1 MTQDKLCNKCLAED
15 EQVLA
20 THHCSECNQNYC
32 GAHLHLHNTSNK
44 TKSHAE
50 TGKVSKILSNASLL
64 PSLKQHVDLPSLS
77 KPKCSAIDL
86 KHGSLF
92 VANDLIIVEF
102 DVATKKV
109 KASFKEPQEDAPF
122 KMCYDP
128 NDNALVYCIDRGA
141 YFDITKV
148 SRDGKKIFWS
158 INKQSRVRDMCID
171 RHDGSIYTIQKDGVV
186 ILNRDG
192 KVTATLREDVCGQ
205 NMFVPPF
212 EYLFGITTDFDNNL
226 LLTSSKSIIKADKT
240 GNVISRVS
248 RVSPGAASRLT
259 LDPSGQLLY
268 YIGDEGLE
276 STKLDGSCLTLFKN
290 ENADSDHKFEL
301 DGGEGLEMGID
312 FTTGEFYVTN
322 VYKRKVQVFK

>member
-102 DVATKKV
+102 DLATKKV

-122 KMCYDP
+122 KMCYDQ

-171 RHDGSIYTIQKDGVV
+171 RHDGSIYTIQKDG
-186 ILNRDG
+186 
-192 KVTATLREDVCGQ
+192 
-205 NMFVPPF
+205 
-212 EYLFGITTDFDNNL
+212 
-226 LLTSSKSIIKADKT
+226 SIIKTDKT